1 MTLEEQQFKMTLE
14 EQQNFIDNEFKM
26 IDEKLKDVNLSENE
40 RQILLEQRAEYEE
53 QSEEL
58 DEDNNNNNVSEDEEN
73 DIEYESVYFKYC
85 FEDCKTIDEV
95 LYCIDRLK
103 DQFEQWKK
111 EGHELTQPVDTGYC
125 FIDKIY
131 KENTDLNI

>member
-1 MTLEEQQFKMTLE
+1 MTFEQQT
-14 EQQNFIDNEFKM
+14 FIDTQFKM
-26 IDEKLKDVNLSENE
+26 IDEKLKDINLNESE
-40 RQILLEQRAEYEE
+40 RQILLEERTEYEE
-53 QSEEL
+53 QSNKL
-58 DEDNNNNNVSEDEEN
+58 NFHNDNYNDNDNDNDSENE
-73 DIEYESVYFKYC
+73 IEYESVYFKYC

-103 DQFEQWKK
+103 NQFEQWKK

-131 KENTDLNI
+131 KENTD